1 MIYQNDNLIEGKN
14 AVYETIKASNS
25 IKTLYVENGTK
36 DPRINEIINEAKS
49 KKVVV
54 KFVSSDELDR
64 MSISKKHQGIVAE
77 VLEYEYC
84 EVEDILDEAKKKNES
99 PFIVILDEIEDPH
112 NFGAIIRTCVC
123 AGVHGIII
131 KNRNQVQVTK
141 TVIEVSS
148 GATNYIKIARVVNIS
163 KTIEELKEKNIFI
176 YATAMEG
183 ESIYKSNLKGSIAL
197 IIGNEGKGVS
207 RLVKENAD
215 QVVSIPQTGLI
226 DSLNASVACGV
237 VIYEIYRQRMS

>member
-1 MIYQNDNLIEGKN
+1 
-14 AVYETIKASNS
+14 SS
-25 IKTLYVENGTK
+25 IKVLYVEKGIK

-49 KKVVV
+49 NKTVV
-54 KFVSSDELDR
+54 KFVDSEELDKI
-64 MSISKKHQGIVAE
+64 SVSKKHQGIIAE
-77 VLEYEYC
+77 VLEYEYV
-84 EVEDILDEAKKKNES
+84 EVEDILDYAKEKNEP

-163 KTIEELKEKNIFI
+163 KTIEDLKEKNIFI

-183 ESIYKSNLKGSIAL
+183 ESIYKTNLKGSIAL
-197 IIGNEGKGVS
+197 IVGNEGKGVS

-237 VIYEIYRQRMS
+237 VIYEIYRQRIGA